1 VTGIVANVFGI
12 IGLLTL
18 TGFLPAFA
26 RRINLPYTVL
36 LAVVGL
42 GLGGIIVLARS
53 ATGLGPL
60 GDFLHALDHFAIRPM
75 RSSPSSCPRCCSRR
89 RSPSTSAG

>member
-1 VTGIVANVFGI
+1 MTGIVAYVFGI

-18 TGFLPAFA
+18 IGFLPAFA

-42 GLGGIIVLARS
+42 GLGGIIVVARNT
-53 ATGLGPL
+53 AGLGAL
-60 GDFLHALDHFAIRPM
+60 GDFLHALDAFSIPAEAFLAIFLLLDIA
-75 RSSPSSCPRCCSRR
+75 SCGD
-89 RSPSTSAG
+89 ST

>member
-1 VTGIVANVFGI
+1 MTGIVANVFGI

-42 GLGGIIVLARS
+42 GLGGIIVLTRNA
-53 ATGLGPL
+53 A
-60 GDFLHALDHFAIRPM
+60 
-75 RSSPSSCPRCCSRR
+75 
-89 RSPSTSAG
+89 